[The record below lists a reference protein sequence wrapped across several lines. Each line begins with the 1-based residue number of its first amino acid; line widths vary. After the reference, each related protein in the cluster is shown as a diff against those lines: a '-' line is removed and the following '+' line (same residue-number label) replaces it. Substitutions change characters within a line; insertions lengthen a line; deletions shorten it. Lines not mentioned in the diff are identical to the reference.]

1 MIGCRQLCMQT
12 ALKVARSLS
21 EELSD
26 AGIESTR
33 FPSLH
38 GLQQSAFDP
47 FNGFETIYLQE
58 KYFKENFP
66 YIVSSLH
73 VCFYLIV
80 RE

>member
-47 FNGFETIYLQE
+47 FSGLETINLQE

-73 VCFYLIV
+73 VFYLIV